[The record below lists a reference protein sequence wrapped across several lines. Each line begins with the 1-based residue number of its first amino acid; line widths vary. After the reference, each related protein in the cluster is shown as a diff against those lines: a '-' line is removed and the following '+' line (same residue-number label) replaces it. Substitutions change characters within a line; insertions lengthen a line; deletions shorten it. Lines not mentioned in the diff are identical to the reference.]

1 MTRILVWA
9 LAIVAL
15 SAVDAR
21 AQLPLG
27 SFQGYLTGHAG
38 AINGFELSEPRLVIG
53 GSISMQE
60 ETGWGAE
67 FDLGHTTDAVAG
79 RQVLDITSYLLNA
92 KWVKPTGRVR
102 PFATAG
108 GGVLQVN
115 GCDAPCNRPARTY
128 DFGVSAGGGAYV
140 VLNDLIGLRADA
152 RYFFSSADHV
162 DLGRPDNLQFWRI
175 SFGATFM
182 WTAGP

>member
-9 LAIVAL
+9 LALVAV
-15 SAVDAR
+15 SAVEAR

-27 SFQGYLTGHAG
+27 SFRGFLTGHAG
-38 AINGFELSEPRLVIG
+38 AISGFDLTDPRPAVG
-53 GSISMQE
+53 GSVSIQE

-67 FDLGHTTDAVAG
+67 FDLGHTADAVAG
-79 RQVLDITSYLLNA
+79 RQVLDVTSYLLNA
-92 KWVKPTGRVR
+92 KWVKPNGLIR
-102 PFATAG
+102 PFAIVG

-115 GCDAPCNRPARTY
+115 GCDAPCNRAARTY

-140 VLNDLIGLRADA
+140 VLNDIIGLRADA
-152 RYFFSSADHV
+152 RYFFSSADHA
-162 DLGRPDNLQFWRI
+162 DLGRPDNFQFFRI
-175 SFGATFM
+175 SIGATFM

>member
-9 LAIVAL
+9 LALVAL

-27 SFQGYLTGHAG
+27 SFKGYLTGHVG
-38 AINGFELSEPRLVIG
+38 AINGSDLSDPKLAVG

-67 FDLGHTTDAVAG
+67 FDFGHTSDAVAG
-79 RQVLDITSYLLNA
+79 RQVLDVTSYLLNA
-92 KWVKPTGRVR
+92 KWVKPTGIIR
-102 PFATAG
+102 PFAIAG

-115 GCDAPCNRPARTY
+115 GCDAPCNRAARTY
-128 DFGVSAGGGAYV
+128 DFGLSAGGGAYV
-140 VLNDLIGLRADA
+140 AVNDMIGFRADA
-152 RYFFSSADHV
+152 RYFFSSADHP
-162 DLGRPDNLQFWRI
+162 DLGRPDNFQFWRV